1 LILILAIEFIMLRII
16 IIIILSVITLRLA
29 SELIM
34 LRVIILN
41 VIKVGVIE
49 ITFHCSQN
57 FDDPIMFAPRKRA
70 SRHFSG

>member
-1 LILILAIEFIMLRII
+1 MTIDADFCYAGCNLCCMLF
-16 IIIILSVITLRLA
+16 TLRLA

-34 LRVIILN
+34 LRVISLN

-70 SRHFSG
+70 SRHLSG